1 MFADPLKIL
10 RGQDIKISDSV
21 TLHQP
26 TINEIEEYGE
36 LKFFSVFS
44 TLCAVSSDLKS
55 ELWDKGIDWTTLDD
69 FELFFMLSRTY
80 TPSDTAIIIPG
91 IDLSKL
97 EPMIDKNN
105 DMLLVSHD
113 DNIIISSG
121 DYQIMIEYIREFL
134 GIQPKVEKKIHD
146 KYTKMALLEDDRR
159 KKRSQ
164 IGKPYKPL
172 LLPMIVTL
180 VNTEEFSY
188 DYTTVFDITINQL
201 TKSYIQI
208 QKKKQANALMQGSL
222 SGFIDTSKI
231 KVADLNWCYEDKTP

>member
-10 RGQDIKISDSV
+10 RGQDIKISDSI

-36 LKFFSVFS
+36 MQFYSVFS

-55 ELWDKGIDWTTLDD
+55 ELWDKGIDWTTLED

-97 EPMIDKNN
+97 EPMMDNN
-105 DMLLVSHD
+105 NNMVLVSKED
-113 DNIIISSG
+113 NNIITFD
-121 DYQIMIEYIREFL
+121 DYQVMIEYIREFL
-134 GIQPKVEKKIHD
+134 GIQPKVERKIHD
-146 KYTKMALLEDDRR
+146 KYTKLALLEDDRR
-159 KKRSQ
+159 KKRAQ

-172 LLPMIVTL
+172 LLPMVVTL

-188 DYTTVFDITINQL
+188 DYTTVFNITINQL